1 MKPSN
6 RTTMIYLLKMSH
18 FLTLIVWVLFLS
30 ACDTR
35 LTEADIDYS
44 DSQWVTIEGKK
55 YSTFMP
61 EAQVRYYVRNKEV
74 KGCGGSSLQQIYNN
88 QALPNRKSLTFMAEE
103 SDKGRF
109 YRIRVPR
116 QFNWGKCHYATGGA
130 EIYMEEKSD
139 DPRLLDTSEYAKNM
153 TRRRSIVAGGR
164 LSTLLFRQTEK
175 SANTFVDEKTL
186 NIYCYRFRRW
196 AFDKN
201 FGLVT
206 RLYCDTPVGTKKN
219 IMFLYYSNAFLANNP
234 ITLNLKVSNQT
245 YCRPLSETDC
255 NEEGEKE
262 LPRIPE
268 KFRDT
273 IKSDWFNPFNE
284 EDNSNA
290 R

>member
-1 MKPSN
+1 MLVNNKF
-6 RTTMIYLLKMSH
+6 ILLLCS
-18 FLTLIVWVLFLS
+18 TLFLS
-30 ACDTR
+30 ACDTG

-88 QALPNRKSLTFMAEE
+88 QALPNRKKLIFMAEE

-139 DPRLLDTSEYAKNM
+139 DPRLIDDPEYQRDKVK
-153 TRRRSIVAGGR
+153 RRTLVAANTI
-164 LSTLLFRQTEK
+164 STLLFRQTEK
-175 SANTFVDEKTL
+175 SPHTFVDEKTL
-186 NIYCYRFRRW
+186 NIYCYRIKGK
-196 AFDKN
+196 APVSYLGILN
-201 FGLVT
+201 Q
-206 RLYCDTPVGTKKN
+206 LYCDTPVGTKKN
-219 IMFLYYSNAFLANNP
+219 VTLLFYSNAFLANNS

-284 EDNSNA
+284 EDNPNA

>member
-1 MKPSN
+1 MPANNKF
-6 RTTMIYLLKMSH
+6 ILLLCSM
-18 FLTLIVWVLFLS
+18 LFLS
-30 ACDTR
+30 ACDTG

-103 SDKGRF
+103 SDNGKF

-139 DPRLLDTSEYAKNM
+139 DPRLVNDPEYGKSKTKRGNL
-153 TRRRSIVAGGR
+153 VAGGDI
-164 LSTLLFRQTEK
+164 STLLFRQTEK
-175 SANTFVDEKTL
+175 SAHTFVDEKIL
-186 NIYCYRFRRW
+186 NIYCYRVRRW
-196 AFDKN
+196 AAVSR
-201 FGLVT
+201 FGLVNL
-206 RLYCDTPVGTKKN
+206 LYCDTPMGTKKN
-219 IMFLYYSNAFLANNP
+219 ITFLYYSNDFLANNS

-284 EDNSNA
+284 EDNPNA

>member
-1 MKPSN
+1 MPANNKF
-6 RTTMIYLLKMSH
+6 ILLLCSM
-18 FLTLIVWVLFLS
+18 LFLS
-30 ACDTR
+30 ACDTG

-74 KGCGGSSLQQIYNN
+74 NGCGGSSLQQIYNN
-88 QALPNRKSLTFMAEE
+88 QALPNRKKLIFMAEE
-103 SDKGRF
+103 SDNGKF

-139 DPRLLDTSEYAKNM
+139 DPRLIDNFDYRKGT
-153 TRRRSIVAGGR
+153 TRRTNLVVGNDI
-164 LSTLLFRQTEK
+164 STLLFRQTEK
-175 SANTFVDEKTL
+175 SAHTFVDEKTL
-186 NIYCYRFRRW
+186 NIYCYRVRHW
-196 AFDKN
+196 AADKN
-201 FGLVT
+201 FGLMNL
-206 RLYCDTPVGTKKN
+206 LYCDTPAGTKKN
-219 IMFLYYSNAFLANNP
+219 VTLLFYSNAFLANNP

-284 EDNSNA
+284 EDNPNA